1 MGIIWSRFKK
11 KESTKDKLQKI
22 QNEISNL
29 EEYRE
34 HTEQR
39 RKKLVGSLIAYSI
52 FFYLIA
58 AIIGYFYYLP
68 PTLSE
73 KLLYATPFIGFI
85 VLIYVIKQLLSCY
98 YRWKVRR
105 NENKLSA
112 LKDKK
117 AEILEQV
124 MDTETYKVAKEI
136 LEIYAPEQIRKT
148 SMAIKSPL
156 VTPISSSTQRMTI
169 PSSSGDVRRRIISP
183 QTSQSYS
190 QRQIHTPVR
199 PANLPTPLPFTRPAV
214 TPRPQQI
221 RPNLSSSSSLQ
232 SSRIRYSSVAP
243 MNSLQFSP
251 TVNPSASSSV
261 TEPPGPPMPR
271 PILPRER
278 GILDRFVEYL
288 VGDGPSNRYALVC
301 KQCESHN
308 GMALKEEFP
317 LYRCA
322 YCFYW
327 NPARKQKPAPPR
339 KRTRV

>member
-29 EEYRE
+29 EEYKE

-39 RKKLVGSLIAYSI
+39 RKKLVGSFIAYSI

-58 AIIGYFYYLP
+58 AIIWYFYYLP
-68 PTLSE
+68 PTLSD
-73 KLLYATPFIGFI
+73 KLLYATPFIGVI

-117 AEILEQV
+117 AEMLEQV

-148 SMAIKSPL
+148 SMTIKSPL
-156 VTPISSSTQRMTI
+156 VTPLSSSTQRMTI

-183 QTSQSYS
+183 QTSQSYF

-199 PANLPTPLPFTRPAV
+199 PANLPTPLPFTRPSV

-221 RPNLSSSSSLQ
+221 RPSTEG
-232 SSRIRYSSVAP
+232 A
-243 MNSLQFSP
+243 

-317 LYRCA
+317 YIATAGEEKSLII
-322 YCFYW
+322 
-327 NPARKQKPAPPR
+327 
-339 KRTRV
+339 